1 MKTTTAFGIA
11 FGALII
17 VAASLLL
24 EAWVLGWILS
34 WFGVSLAFWQNLVII
49 LLANAIFKPTGG
61 SSK

>member
-1 MKTTTAFGIA
+1 MKTTTALGVA

-49 LLANAIFKPTGG
+49 ILANAIFKPTGG
-61 SSK
+61 SN

>member
-1 MKTTTAFGIA
+1 MKTTTALGVAFGILVLA
-11 FGALII
+11 TTAI
-17 VAASLLL
+17 LL

-61 SSK
+61 SN

>member
-1 MKTTTAFGIA
+1 MKTTTTLGVV
-11 FGALII
+11 FGAI
-17 VAASLLL
+17 VIAGASLLL

-61 SSK
+61 SN

>member
-1 MKTTTAFGIA
+1 MKTTTAFGIV

-61 SSK
+61 SN

>member
-1 MKTTTAFGIA
+1 MKTTTALGVV
-11 FGALII
+11 FGAFVI

-34 WFGVSLAFWQNLVII
+34 WFGVSLSFWQNLVII

-61 SSK
+61 SK

>member
-1 MKTTTAFGIA
+1 MKTTTALGVV
-11 FGALII
+11 FGAFVI

-49 LLANAIFKPTGG
+49 ILANAIFKPTGG
-61 SSK
+61 SN

>member
-1 MKTTTAFGIA
+1 MKTTTAFGIV

-34 WFGVSLAFWQNLVII
+34 WFGVSLAFWQNFVQ
-49 LLANAIFKPTGG
+49 LLH
-61 SSK
+61 